1 MPSRPWPAPHDRP
14 PVNAPVPL
22 HALLAAENLR
32 AILDSTSAGVLV
44 LDSDGQVVDCN
55 PAASALLGL
64 PRDALVGANST
75 VAGWQL
81 QDRHGQPLRGDQH
94 PSATALRTGHP
105 VRDFLMGA
113 LLPSGERRWLLV
125 NANALDRAGSER
137 WAVSSFVD
145 VTAQRQLEEALAR
158 QQQRLQA
165 AIDGS
170 RSMIWEWQ
178 VPTGEIQLDPR
189 LAESLGYAPADL
201 QPATI
206 DIWTALLHA
215 DDLAASRA
223 QLAQHFA
230 GKLDHYD
237 LDCRM
242 RHRNG
247 DWRWVRCRGR
257 LGSRSA
263 DGLPLRMYGTHE
275 DVTERKEAERDAA
288 RHNELMRALFE
299 LSPLGLQLIDMKR
312 RAIVAV
318 NPAMSQVT
326 GYSRDELLSMDGR
339 ARFPLAWQP
348 VRDRWFID
356 AMTDGRFGP
365 SEVEYIHR
373 SGRLINLIFNGV
385 RINDSGDNAFLWLSV
400 QDVTDHRALE
410 RELRSAA
417 SLDRLTGLA
426 NRGALL
432 AALQRRVARA
442 QAKPEIGFALMFLD
456 FDRFKLVN
464 DTLGHDAGDGLLCA
478 IAERL
483 SAVALRAVP
492 EGGDRAWL
500 SARFGGDEFVI
511 LLPEVSDSAVACAAA
526 DALLATLAEPYQIQ
540 QQEIHST
547 ASIGI
552 ALWRDGIVSGDDL
565 LRGADTAMYEAKR
578 AGRGRR
584 VVFDDAMRAR
594 LVRAFTVESELRHA
608 ISRGQLSVC
617 YEPIVNL
624 DTGAL
629 AATEALL
636 RWQHPTLGAVAPA
649 EFMLVAEES
658 RHIIALGEW
667 ILREACLQWAAWQRQ
682 DATAAPATM
691 SVNLSRVQ
699 MTLGARLLTA
709 VTSALAAAQ
718 MPGSALQLEI
728 SEREVTRDPGQ
739 SRELMQGL
747 AALGVKLA
755 MDNFGAGTATL
766 SRLRDYAFDT
776 IKIDKSFVTGLAHD
790 PHMLAVAHATINVIE
805 NLGMASVAE
814 GIEDPSEVATL
825 QALGCR
831 FGQGHLFSPALADG
845 RLPSKTRAWAGR

>member
-1 MPSRPWPAPHDRP
+1 M
-14 PVNAPVPL
+14 NAPVPL
-22 HALLAAENLR
+22 HAWLAAENLR
-32 AILDSTSAGVLV
+32 AILDSSSAGVLV
-44 LDSDGQVVDCN
+44 FDSDGQVVDCN
-55 PAASALLGL
+55 PAAAGLLGL

-81 QDRHGQPLRGDQH
+81 QDRHGQPLRRDQQ
-94 PSATALRTGHP
+94 PSAMTQRTGQP
-105 VRDFLMGA
+105 VRDFLLGA

-125 NANALDRAGSER
+125 NANALDRGDRSR

-145 VTAQRQLEEALAR
+145 VTAQRQLEDALAQ

-165 AIDGS
+165 AIEGS
-170 RSMIWEWQ
+170 RSVIWEWQ
-178 VPTGEIQLDPR
+178 VQTGELQLDPR

-201 QPATI
+201 QPATV
-206 DIWTALLHA
+206 DTWTALLHA

-230 GKLDHYD
+230 GELDHYD
-237 LDCRM
+237 LDCRL

-247 DWRWVRCRGR
+247 EWRWMRCRGR

-263 DGLPLRMYGTHE
+263 DGLPLRMVGTHE
-275 DVTERKEAERDAA
+275 DVTERKQAERDAA
-288 RHNELMRALFE
+288 HHHELMRALFE
-299 LSPLGLQLIDMKR
+299 LSPLGLQLIDIHR
-312 RAIVAV
+312 GAIVAV
-318 NPAMSQVT
+318 NAAMSHVT
-326 GYSRDELLSMDGR
+326 GYSRDELLSMDGH
-339 ARFPLAWQP
+339 ARFPLAWQA
-348 VRDRWFID
+348 VREGWFVD
-356 AMTDGRFGP
+356 AIKNGRFGP

-385 RINDSGDNAFLWLSV
+385 RVNDSGNNAFLWLSV
-400 QDVTDHRALE
+400 QDVTEHRALE

-432 AALQRRVARA
+432 AALQRRVAQA
-442 QAKPEIGFALMFLD
+442 QARPESGFALMFLD

-478 IAERL
+478 IAQRL

-500 SARFGGDEFVI
+500 AARFGGDEFVI

-526 DALLATLAEPYQIQ
+526 DALLTALAEPYQIQ

-594 LVRAFTVESELRHA
+594 SVRAFTVASELRHA

-649 EFMLVAEES
+649 EFMPVAEES

-682 DATAAPATM
+682 DAKAAPATM

-831 FGQGHLFSPALADG
+831 FGQGHLFPPVLADG
-845 RLPSKTRAWAGR
+845 RLPGKARAWAGR

>member
-1 MPSRPWPAPHDRP
+1 M
-14 PVNAPVPL
+14 NASVPL

-44 LDSDGQVVDCN
+44 LDSDGQVIDCN
-55 PAASALLGL
+55 PAASDLLGL
-64 PRDALVGANST
+64 PRDALLGANST
-75 VAGWQL
+75 DVAWQM
-81 QDRHGQPLRGDQH
+81 QDRHGQPLRRDQH
-94 PSATALRTGHP
+94 PSAMALRTGQP
-105 VRDFLMGA
+105 VRDFLMGV
-113 LLPSGERRWLLV
+113 LLPSGLRRWLLV
-125 NANALDRAGSER
+125 NANALDQGEQER
-137 WAVSSFVD
+137 WAVTSFVD
-145 VTAQRQLEEALAR
+145 VTAQRELEAALAR

-165 AIDGS
+165 AIEGS

-178 VPTGEIQLDPR
+178 VPTGEMQFDPR

-206 DIWTALLHA
+206 HTWTALMHA
-215 DDLAASRA
+215 DDLVASRA
-223 QLAQHFA
+223 QLAMHFA
-230 GKLDHYD
+230 GELDHFD
-237 LDCRM
+237 IDCRL
-242 RHRNG
+242 RHRSG

-263 DGLPLRMYGTHE
+263 DGQPLSMVGTHE
-275 DVTERKEAERDAA
+275 DVTERKESERDAA
-288 RHNELMRALFE
+288 RHHELMRALFE

-318 NPAMSQVT
+318 NDAMTQVT
-326 GYSRDELLSMDGR
+326 GYSRDELLSMDGQ
-339 ARFPLAWQP
+339 ARFPMAWQP
-348 VRDRWFID
+348 VRDRWFVD
-356 AMTDGRFGP
+356 ASVKGRFGP
-365 SEVEYIHR
+365 SEVEYIHS

-400 QDVTDHRALE
+400 QDVTEHRALE
-410 RELRSAA
+410 RELRTAA

-426 NRGALL
+426 NREAML
-432 AALQRRVARA
+432 AALQRRVAQA
-442 QAKPEIGFALMFLD
+442 QANPAIGFALMFLD

-478 IAERL
+478 IAQRL
-483 SAVALRAVP
+483 SMVALRAVP

-500 SARFGGDEFVI
+500 AARFGGDEFVI

-526 DALLATLAEPYQIQ
+526 DALLAALAEPYQIQ

-552 ALWRDGIVSGDDL
+552 ALWRDGIASGEDL

-578 AGRGRR
+578 AGRGRW
-584 VVFDDAMRAR
+584 VMFGDAMRAR

-649 EFMLVAEES
+649 EFMPVAEES

-667 ILREACLQWAAWQRQ
+667 ILREACLQWAVWQRQ
-682 DATAAPATM
+682 DALTAPATM

-699 MTLGARLLTA
+699 MTLGARLLGA

-747 AALGVKLA
+747 ATLGVKLA

-776 IKIDKSFVTGLAHD
+776 IKIDKSFVTGLARD
-790 PHMLAVAHATINVIE
+790 SHMVAVAHATINVIE

-831 FGQGHLFSPALADG
+831 FGQGHLFTAILAGG
-845 RLPSKTRAWAGR
+845 RLRGQAQAGAHE